1 MIAFGVLATM
11 MNQVMT
17 EPWIIRL
24 RDELLDSRRANSVW
38 GNRPDG
44 PPYVEPT
51 ALAALALAAVTIPDY
66 DARQATIAAGDW
78 LAGLQQPDGALGL
91 APDLPKPRWTTPLAI
106 LVWSAVGGHSAALG
120 KAIDWLV
127 THQGDTTRP
136 PGSSSLGHDP
146 GIPGWPWVEGTHSWL
161 EPTAM
166 AVLSLCR
173 AGLDNHARTQD
184 GLRLIRDRAIRTGG
198 WNYGNSTV
206 FGADLRPQ
214 PGPTGLALLALAGRE
229 DDDHPLIAR
238 SCRYLQE
245 ILPTTHAPQSLGCGL
260 LALAAWGARPREA
273 DEWLSAAAASLGK
286 RPHSVAHRA
295 YLLLA
300 AGEQALELLGARGKN
315 SGERA

>member
-1 MIAFGVLATM
+1 MIEAIVKSSWS
-11 MNQVMT
+11 VS
-17 EPWIIRL
+17 L
-24 RDELLDSRRANSVW
+24 RDELLDSRHTGSAW
-38 GNRPDG
+38 GNRPAG

-51 ALAALALAAVTIPDY
+51 ALAALALAALIPPHD
-66 DARQATIAAGDW
+66 DVREAITAAGDW
-78 LAGLQQPDGALGL
+78 LAALQQPDGALGL

-106 LVWSAVGGHSAALG
+106 LVWSAVGGHSAAQR

-146 GIPGWPWVEGTHSWL
+146 SIPGWPWVEGTHSWL

-166 AVLSLCR
+166 AVLALCR
-173 AGLDNHARTQD
+173 AGLEDHPRTQD

-229 DDDHPLIAR
+229 DHDHPLIER
-238 SCRYLQE
+238 SCRYLAE
-245 ILPTTHAPQSLGCGL
+245 LLPTTRAPQSLGCGL

-273 DEWLSAAAASLGK
+273 DEWLSAAAAALAK
-286 RPHSVAHRA
+286 RPQSVARRA

-300 AGEQALELLGARGKN
+300 AGEQALELLGAKGKN
-315 SGERA
+315 SGGERA